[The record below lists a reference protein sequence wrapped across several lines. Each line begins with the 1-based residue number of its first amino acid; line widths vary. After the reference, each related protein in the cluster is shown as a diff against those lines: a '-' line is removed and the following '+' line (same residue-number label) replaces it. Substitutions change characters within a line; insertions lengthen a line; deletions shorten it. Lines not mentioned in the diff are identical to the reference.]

1 MRWSNLNARKI
12 LDEIEE
18 LHYWDARVLQ
28 MESSFFGDELKIV
41 FEDTDF
47 NVTLLFTGCSRYSFV
62 TSVEDRLEPLKELTK
77 TKIPYFI
84 QDIEMTDVQIE
95 GENLLKCNI
104 LMPPLNAEVV
114 CNTIRIAKE

>member
-1 MRWSNLNARKI
+1 MNARKI